1 MHYNIKNEKIKLQEI
16 LPLIYSFPNACHFK
30 SIPRRKA
37 NPTAAY
43 FFHFIIQ
50 GLINGE
56 ILLLK
61 NC

>member
-1 MHYNIKNEKIKLQEI
+1 MEMHYIIINENMKLQEI
-16 LPLIYSFPNACHFK
+16 LRLIYSFPNACHFK

-50 GLINGE
+50 ALINGE
-56 ILLLK
+56 TL
-61 NC
+61 